1 MAAITSAVATTD
13 YLNLLTIQLQNQD
26 PIDPVN
32 QEQFT
37 TQLAQFSML
46 EQLEDMNTTFEQV
59 LRVEQLNQGIQ
70 MIGKQAQY
78 LDPVTGS
85 LESGTV
91 EELAAD
97 SETANL
103 LINGQRID
111 LSLVSGIQA

>member
-1 MAAITSAVATTD
+1 MPAITSAVATAD

-46 EQLEDMNTTFEQV
+46 EQMEDMNTTFEEV
-59 LRVEQLNQGIQ
+59 LRVEQLNQGINL
-70 MIGKQAQY
+70 IGKQAQY
-78 LDPVTGS
+78 RDPLTGAT
-85 LESGTV
+85 ESGTV
-91 EELAAD
+91 EEMFANAE
-97 SETANL
+97 SANL